1 MNDPRTAG
9 EQGLLRPFLA
19 MTGVAPDTTATIGGI
34 VTDQNKA
41 VDKLRGDE
49 EASWKKHM
57 MEVLNSP
64 EKNAGKKG
72 HNKIDSWYE
81 WEWLGNTS
89 DMFRGTILMP
99 LAGDRISVATRTGN
113 INLPKPMFDARRVQQ
128 RGQIQSN
135 FKPMGPTNFN
145 K

>member
-19 MTGVAPDTTATIGGI
+19 MTEVAPDTTATIGGI

-64 EKNAGKKG
+64 EKNPFIKYK
-72 HNKIDSWYE
+72 
-81 WEWLGNTS
+81 
-89 DMFRGTILMP
+89 RP
-99 LAGDRISVATRTGN
+99 LCLSSYCRPFIAADNR
-113 INLPKPMFDARRVQQ
+113 F
-128 RGQIQSN
+128 
-135 FKPMGPTNFN
+135 
-145 K
+145 